1 MAASIYGSFN
11 SKSDQNDMNTS
22 IMSDISALNDGDFN
36 MIIEHLLSTPKK
48 TRRPKKSSR
57 RRVHA
62 AQSVPALNADAL
74 FNVQEEI
81 EEDTVNATFSA
92 ANTSYLS
99 SFNDTCNTNNSDQ
112 FENIFAYFDQDVSTV
127 DLLLSDDDNDE
138 NEKFTINSQPA
149 PPLAQSYP
157 FAADKM
163 KQKKKQSNR
172 QEMKEI
178 QNESK
183 AILSKIQQFNGI
195 EPRNNVGKQPLY
207 TETNSRPVSVASTA
221 STATVHDSD
230 SDTVFKKPQNVV
242 NKGNVRS
249 KVAFFSDHSS
259 SERSSSASP
268 SIQSA
273 SDDEEFQFQRTQSKR
288 KFEQNCSF
296 FESFFKD
303 KQSDQSILDTST
315 NCNANKSVNFEKSSK
330 NDHTIRRKKPPV
342 DNQIDAHEK
351 LKAVQT
357 YVQTQHLL
365 ERIER
370 LVTAISINRAN
381 LDEKR
386 LSPTNLKLL
395 KKILT
400 YLRDCSYN
408 CIEICNT
415 IGQNFLTD
423 SEMNDMSAEDL
434 LYSALK
440 MAHAAQVLYLSFELP
455 ILMNFTNT
463 HVSNVSIFRI
473 LLIVPFK

>member
-1 MAASIYGSFN
+1 MAASIYGSIN
-11 SKSDQNDMNTS
+11 SKSDQTDMNTS

-36 MIIEHLLSTPKK
+36 MIIEHLLNTPKK

-57 RRVHA
+57 RKVHA
-62 AQSVPALNADAL
+62 AQSVPALNADKL
-74 FNVQEEI
+74 FDVQEEN
-81 EEDTVNATFSA
+81 EENTVNATFSA

-99 SFNDTCNTNNSDQ
+99 SFNDTCNTVNSDQ

-127 DLLLSDDDNDE
+127 DLLLSDDDNDDRHAQMPTE
-138 NEKFTINSQPA
+138 NEKFTIKSQPA
-149 PPLAQSYP
+149 PPLPQSYP

-195 EPRNNVGKQPLY
+195 EPRNNIGKQPLY

-242 NKGNVRS
+242 KKGNVRS

-288 KFEQNCSF
+288 KFEQNCNF

-315 NCNANKSVNFEKSSK
+315 NCDANNKSVNFEKSSK

-342 DNQIDAHEK
+342 DNNQIDAHEK

-370 LVTAISINRAN
+370 LVTTISINRAN

-386 LSPTNLKLL
+386 LSPTNLKLI

-408 CIEICNT
+408 CIEICDT

-423 SEMNDMSAEDL
+423 SERNDMSAEDL

-440 MAHAAQVLYLSFELP
+440 MAHAAQVLFLSFELP

-463 HVSNVSIFRI
+463 HTVTRF
-473 LLIVPFK
+473 